1 MDHNK
6 RDFHTAYCIL
16 VFIVLLYPS
25 IVNSMKTNITQ
36 DNGMNIVGEKDEDK
50 NKTGGIENKNASFL
64 IKRDQHIPDN
74 ASKSQDLQTDKIGET
89 VLTVLPSVL
98 GVLMT
103 GIIFSILMLIFLV
116 KKQRNKILPPEDA
129 NLL

>member
-1 MDHNK
+1 
-6 RDFHTAYCIL
+6 
-16 VFIVLLYPS
+16 
-25 IVNSMKTNITQ
+25 MKTNRTQ

-64 IKRDQHIPDN
+64 IKREQHIPDN
-74 ASKSQDLQTDKIGET
+74 ASKSLDLQTDKIGET

-103 GIIFSILMLIFLV
+103 GITFSILMLIFLV
-116 KKQRNKILPPEDA
+116 KKHRNIIHLPEDA
-129 NLL
+129 NLLQQH